1 VSTFVDTML
10 VRLSAPGGLLEVIF
24 PDGDAAR
31 ARIKALLAEV
41 YDLQFATVHDVLAV
55 DVLSVECQRPV
66 FATVRRTGNWLQSL
80 PSTARTDFS
89 VEGNGDRPQWID
101 LLAETAVTVVLAS
114 EPAGAESFSLKD
126 VGEFST
132 LAEFQ
137 AKVPEL
143 DLDAFMARHGLSTV
157 DELRAAFRYQAG
169 EVRLKPVPPFD
180 PADPANQQT
189 LRLTIAILVR
199 DTVDLAGALR
209 DVRLITVVQP
219 GFPRQVAA
227 GETRSPH
234 APLLVLPAG
243 ATGGLGLTPEQI
255 TEFLAG
261 QRVLAV
267 FEQP

>member
-10 VRLSAPGGLLEVIF
+10 VRLAAPGGLLDVIF
-24 PDGDAAR
+24 PDGDG
-31 ARIKALLAEV
+31 ARIKALLGA
-41 YDLQFATVHDVLAV
+41 ANVHDVLGV
-55 DVLSVECQRPV
+55 DVLSVECQRPI
-66 FATVRRTGNWLQSL
+66 FPTVRRTGNWLQSV
-80 PSTARTDFS
+80 PSTTRTDFS
-89 VEGNGDRPQWID
+89 VEGSGDSPQWID
-101 LLAETAVTVVLAS
+101 LVAETAVSVVVELD
-114 EPAGAESFSLKD
+114 PAGAESFSLKD

-137 AKVPEL
+137 ARVPEL

-180 PADPANQQT
+180 PEDPANRQT
-189 LRLTIAILVR
+189 LRLTVAILVR

-209 DVRLITVVQP
+209 DVRLIAT
-219 GFPRQVAA
+219 
-227 GETRSPH
+227 ETR
-234 APLLVLPAG
+234 APMVVLPAG
-243 ATGGLGLTPEQI
+243 VTGGLGLTPEQI